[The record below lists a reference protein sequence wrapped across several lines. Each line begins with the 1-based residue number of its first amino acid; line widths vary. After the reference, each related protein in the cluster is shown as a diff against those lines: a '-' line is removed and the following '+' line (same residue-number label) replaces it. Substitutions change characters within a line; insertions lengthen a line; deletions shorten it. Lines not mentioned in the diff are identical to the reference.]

1 MNKLNNK
8 NSITDKKAAR
18 QARREAFVNYIGE
31 ACASANAMQNPYG
44 YYLSK
49 REYKD

>member
-1 MNKLNNK
+1 MNKLNDK
-8 NSITDKKAAR
+8 NNTNKKAAR
-18 QARREAFVNYIGE
+18 QARREAFVNYLGE
-31 ACASANAMQNPYG
+31 ACANASAMQSPYG